1 MTPQEIGEYA
11 RQQWNAVGDQFF
23 SDDELYRHV
32 YAAQMEL
39 ALHSDCIREILTTST
54 VADQQEYSKPT
65 NCVKI
70 KRITYNGLKLFKV
83 TDREDD
89 ALTLNNSNTTST
101 GTPEF
106 YSEWGDSVFLR
117 PIPAEVG
124 TLKIFSFN
132 QPQEVTSLSTM
143 EVPTRYHLKVAD
155 YLLWKMATKE
165 KNFEAAGEY
174 AALWLKHLKEARD
187 FERKALRGDS
197 FATVGDENTLPLT
210 VIGVV

>member
-11 RQQWNAVGDQFF
+11 RQQWNAVSDAFF

-54 VADQQEYSKPT
+54 VASQQEYAKPT

-70 KRITYNGLKLFKV
+70 KRITYDGLKLFKV
-83 TDREDD
+83 SDREDD
-89 ALTLNNSNTTST
+89 ALTNNNSSTSTT
-101 GTPEF
+101 GTPE
-106 YSEWGDSVFLR
+106 YYYEWGDSIFLR
-117 PIPAEVG
+117 PIPAAVG
-124 TLKIFSFN
+124 TLKIFSLN

-143 EVPTRYHLKVAD
+143 EVPTRYHLKIAD
-155 YLLWKMATKE
+155 YLLWKMAAKE
-165 KNFEAAGEY
+165 KNFEAASEFG
-174 AALWLKHLKEARD
+174 ALWQKHLKEAKD

-197 FATVGDENTLPLT
+197 FATVGDENSLPLT